1 MIKKVLMLAGVI
13 GLTGCG
19 NPDRIDFEH
28 YDVIKIKEKSTYK
41 ENFCNYTLRTK
52 ASAFRYPQESYYI
65 LPNNFGEVGY
75 VVKVTN
81 GIQAWKP

>member
-28 YDVIKIKEKSTYK
+28 YKEITISEKSSYR
-41 ENFCNYTLRTK
+41 EGFCNYTFRTK
-52 ASAFRYPQESYYI
+52 ATTARYPETSYFI

-75 VVKVTN
+75 VVTITN
-81 GIQAWKP
+81 GVQAWKP